1 MYAFHSRNPLPHAYW
16 LAVLRA
22 ALRFMLLGR
31 SSSMGH
37 ACCSQVACPQGIAL
51 TPGFHCQHPRC
62 RLHCRLCSGLRVI
75 RVKGPPWRIGV
86 AGRKNEGRKKETVTH
101 NRRGLSGRPAPI
113 KGAAALKRS
122 TGHLRAARTE
132 SNQVHAAGSTPACQS
147 HSLGACSCN
156 MHHNCRQTG
165 NMHAHTSDHAALPR
179 TPPLEERERG
189 SIRCCAV
196 LFGMAE
202 TRAAD

>member
-1 MYAFHSRNPLPHAYW
+1 MLGHTGTVFEPFARYLKPFRLPAQDVRTLMHDLHDHAVRTAHAIVTLRRRLEHSAYNND
-16 LAVLRA
+16 
-22 ALRFMLLGR
+22 R
-31 SSSMGH
+31 S
-37 ACCSQVACPQGIAL
+37 
-51 TPGFHCQHPRC
+51 
-62 RLHCRLCSGLRVI
+62 
-75 RVKGPPWRIGV
+75 PP
-86 AGRKNEGRKKETVTH
+86 ERKKETVTH

-179 TPPLEERERG
+179 TPPLRWRG
-189 SIRCCAV
+189 RHAQP
-196 LFGMAE
+196 
-202 TRAAD
+202 